1 MIIRLPG
8 VKRVK
13 AKGHVYHYHRAT
25 MTRLPGVPAS
35 VEFLAALADANAKHN
50 AALATQPLPGTL
62 GGLIAAYRASP
73 EFTELAARTR
83 ADYHKVFDY
92 VKPIE
97 KLALLEIDAPYLYKV
112 RDKAFAKKK
121 RRFANYCVQVL
132 SRLFNWG
139 KRRGLAPG
147 NPAADVE
154 PIRRPRDAK
163 PVNRPWSDKEI
174 GTVFAAASPELQVAI
189 ALGAY
194 LGLREGD
201 ALTATWRSYDGAA
214 FEIRQRKTGEPLW
227 VPAHTELRR
236 ILDDAK
242 SRRTSPQI
250 VVNTEGKPYSQT
262 GFQTRFFGLI
272 KKLRD
277 NGKVAPGLSFHGLR
291 HTVGKKLAE
300 SGCDAR
306 TIAAI
311 LGHSTTAMAEHY
323 SRHADRRHL
332 AKVAIRKLEAG
343 AGKKPIKS
351 DDKTPSVS

>member
-8 VKRVK
+8 LKRVK

-25 MTRLPGVPAS
+25 MTRLPGVPGSA
-35 VEFLAALADANAKHN
+35 EFLAALADANAKHK
-50 AALATQPLPGTL
+50 AAAATKPLPGTL

-73 EFTELAARTR
+73 EFTELAPRTR
-83 ADYHKVFDY
+83 SDYQKVFDY
-92 VKPIE
+92 LKPIDA
-97 KLALLEIDAPYLYKV
+97 LALVDIDAPYLYKV
-112 RDKAFAKKK
+112 RDKGFAKKK
-121 RRFANYCVQVL
+121 RRFANYCIQVL

-154 PIRRPRDAK
+154 SIRRPRDAK
-163 PVNRPWSDKEI
+163 PVNRPWTDKEI
-174 GTVFAAASPELQVAI
+174 ATVLAAASPELKVAI
-189 ALGAY
+189 SLGAY

-201 ALTATWRSYDGAA
+201 VLTATWRSYDGAA

-227 VPAHTELRR
+227 VPAHAELRR
-236 ILDDAK
+236 VLAEAK
-242 SRRTSPQI
+242 ARRTSPQI
-250 VVNTEGKPYSQT
+250 VVNTESKPYSQT

-277 NGKVAPGLSFHGLR
+277 AGKVAPGLSFHGLR

-323 SRHADRRHL
+323 SRHADRRNL
-332 AKVAIRKLEAG
+332 AKAAIKKLE
-343 AGKKPIKS
+343 GKSSKPSGSAAILK
-351 DDKTPSVS
+351 DCV